1 MNNEKQEEIKKIKQS
16 GAISKSNIIVRFP
29 KWIDKSQNLF
39 LQHILIDRDKK
50 SRGLT
55 LQQSEKKHEFWKQ
68 SQYKINKE
76 TRQSFLLI

>member
-55 LQQSEKKHEFWKQ
+55 LH
-68 SQYKINKE
+68 
-76 TRQSFLLI
+76 